1 MKNLF
6 SKIITK
12 AKEFTSSLTPASKIK
27 YIIVSALTVVLAAS
41 LIVVASL
48 NTSTPELPDV
58 PDNNNET
65 EKSEATIDFD
75 TEMVFDFGENTSS
88 ESTADDTYADSEG
101 SSAETAEPEEI
112 VSTETV
118 SNTDAEE
125 STEYY
130 TDDAPD
136 TAETYIDNDNY
147 EYYNNEDYYG
157 ETYNNYVDNN
167 EYENYENN
175 EPVVVSPVV
184 PSYEVKPA
192 ETTASK
198 ETTPRPAETTTKAP
212 ETDPK
217 PVETTTKAVE
227 TEPKPVETTTNE
239 QASSPVVQGQ
249 FTAKEKT
256 YDYNGANVS
265 ILQVENLSDTA
276 YTVTITGKFKDS
288 NGNVLKTESKT
299 FEGFPGGWSNYFVF
313 QPGIKYSSASW
324 QMTAE
329 EYGDY
334 VYADCFELGNDVY
347 CQVSIFR
354 VNDKGEMQFT
364 GTPEELANLKEKV
377 GVWIYYG
384 PLNNKQDVSLWVDVE
399 TVIFD
404 SNGDICF
411 IDSVGKAGYT
421 NPPHKDYFTLPFYS
435 TDIPWENKSEF
446 TLPEN
451 LNNVTGIVAYTY
463 VSDQPMV
470 TNN

>member
-1 MKNLF
+1 MKNLYF
-6 SKIITK
+6 KIIKK

-27 YIIVSALTVVLAAS
+27 YIIVFALTVILAAS
-41 LIVVASL
+41 LIVVVSL
-48 NTSTPELPDV
+48 NTNTPETPDI

-75 TEMVFDFGENTSS
+75 TEMVFDIGENTPS
-88 ESTADDTYADSEG
+88 ESMDDDTSADSEG

-130 TDDAPD
+130 TDAAPD
-136 TAETYIDNDNY
+136 TADTYIDNDNY

-175 EPVVVSPVV
+175 EPVVVAPVV
-184 PSYEVKPA
+184 PSYEEKPA
-192 ETTASK
+192 ETTAAK
-198 ETTPRPAETTTKAP
+198 ETTAKPAETTTKAP
-212 ETDPK
+212 ETEPK

-313 QPGIKYSSASW
+313 QPGVKYSSASW
-324 QMTAE
+324 DMK
-329 EYGDY
+329 
-334 VYADCFELGNDVY
+334 ADVFNGNTVAQYFEFGGTVNCVTRW
-347 CQVSIFR
+347 VG
-354 VNDKGEMQFT
+354 VNDKGEET
-364 GTPEELANLKEKV
+364 ITADPEINKNLKRVV
-377 GVWIYYG
+377 GVLAQFG
-384 PLNNKQDVSLWVDVE
+384 PLFNTRSLPINVVCQTVLFDNNGILYHIGSIDFGNFINDTEYDKYKQVTCYISDILWSE
-399 TVIFD
+399 K
-404 SNGDICF
+404 
-411 IDSVGKAGYT
+411 GKFVM
-421 NPPHKDYFTLPFYS
+421 PD
-435 TDIPWENKSEF
+435 
-446 TLPEN
+446 N
-451 LNNVTGIVAYTY
+451 LKNVTGILAIR
-463 VSDQPMV
+463 SV
-470 TNN
+470 TE

>member
-1 MKNLF
+1 MKNLYF
-6 SKIITK
+6 KIIKK

-27 YIIVSALTVVLAAS
+27 YIIVFALTVILAAS
-41 LIVVASL
+41 LIVVVSL
-48 NTSTPELPDV
+48 NTNTPETPDI

-75 TEMVFDFGENTSS
+75 TEMVFDIGENTPS
-88 ESTADDTYADSEG
+88 ESTDDDTSADSEG

-130 TDDAPD
+130 TDAAPD
-136 TAETYIDNDNY
+136 TADTYIDNDNY

-175 EPVVVSPVV
+175 EPVVVAPVV
-184 PSYEVKPA
+184 PSYEEKPA
-192 ETTASK
+192 ETTAAK
-198 ETTPRPAETTTKAP
+198 ETTAKPAETTTKAP
-212 ETDPK
+212 ETEPK

-299 FEGFPGGWSNYFVF
+299 FEGFPGGMEQLLCV
-313 QPGIKYSSASW
+313 P
-324 QMTAE
+324 
-329 EYGDY
+329 
-334 VYADCFELGNDVY
+334 
-347 CQVSIFR
+347 
-354 VNDKGEMQFT
+354 
-364 GTPEELANLKEKV
+364 
-377 GVWIYYG
+377 
-384 PLNNKQDVSLWVDVE
+384 
-399 TVIFD
+399 
-404 SNGDICF
+404 
-411 IDSVGKAGYT
+411 AGR
-421 NPPHKDYFTLPFYS
+421 
-435 TDIPWENKSEF
+435 
-446 TLPEN
+446 
-451 LNNVTGIVAYTY
+451 
-463 VSDQPMV
+463 
-470 TNN
+470 